1 MKRLVRSVALAA
13 TLALVAVAARAV
25 DATPTPATVPT
36 PAASATP
43 AEPVAPAATPAPAA
57 TAAPAATPAPA
68 ATAAPAATPAPAA
81 AAAPAATQQ
90 PLDVAALA
98 IFGAFVILTLG
109 ITYWAAMRTRSAKDF
124 YAAGGGITGL
134 QNGLAIAGDY
144 MSAASFLGISALV
157 FSFGY
162 YGLIYSIGFLVGW
175 PIIMFL
181 MAEPLR
187 NLGRFTFADV
197 ASYRLQ
203 ATPIRAMAATG
214 TLVTVMFYLIAQ
226 MVGAGQL
233 IQLLF
238 GLPYLWAVIFV
249 GIMMIIYVTFGGM
262 IATTWVQII
271 KAGLL
276 LVGAT
281 LMSVLVLAQF
291 GFDFNALVA
300 KAIAV
305 HPKHDAIMLRGAQVA
320 NPISAI
326 SLGMALMFGTAGL
339 PHILM
344 RFFTVGN
351 AKEARKSVFWATTFI
366 GYFYILTFIIGFGAI
381 ILVGPNPIYHDAA
394 GGLLGGGN
402 MPAIHLAHAV
412 GGDLMKG
419 FIAAVAFATI
429 LAVVSGLTLSGAS
442 AVSHD
447 LYASV
452 FRHGRVDE
460 AAETRA
466 ARITTVVLG
475 IVAIA
480 LGVIFEKV
488 NVAFMVGLA
497 FAVAASANFPV
508 LLLSMTWKNLTTR
521 GAFIGGFAGLISAV
535 VLTIFSP
542 GIWEAV
548 LGNPKG
554 SAFFIYASPA
564 IFTMPLAFLCCWVF
578 SITDNSPAAARERKA
593 FEGQYVRSQTGIG
606 AEGAAAH

>member
-1 MKRLVRSVALAA
+1 MKSPIRSAALAA
-13 TLALVAVAARAV
+13 AVGLLSSSARA
-25 DATPTPATVPT
+25 AEG
-36 PAASATP
+36 SAVQSTDWN
-43 AEPVAPAATPAPAA
+43 AV
-57 TAAPAATPAPA
+57 
-68 ATAAPAATPAPAA
+68 
-81 AAAPAATQQ
+81 
-90 PLDVAALA
+90 L
-98 IFGAFVILTLG
+98 IFLAFVIVTLG
-109 ITYWAAMRTRSAKDF
+109 ITYWAAQHTRTTKDF
-124 YAAGGGITGL
+124 YAAGGGITGF

-157 FSFGY
+157 YTSGY

-175 PIIMFL
+175 PFIMFL

-197 ASYRLQ
+197 VSYRLQ
-203 ATPIRAMAATG
+203 ATPIRALAATG
-214 TLVTVMFYLIAQ
+214 TLVTVAFYLIAQ

-238 GLPYLWAVIFV
+238 GLPYLWAVVVV
-249 GIMMIIYVTFGGM
+249 GVLMIIYVTFGGM

-276 LVGAT
+276 LIGSTIIA
-281 LMSVLVLAQF
+281 LLVLAVF
-291 GFDFNALVA
+291 GFNPSALIA
-300 KAIAV
+300 KAVEV
-305 HPKHDAIMLRGAQVA
+305 HPSHEKILLPGSALA
-320 NPISAI
+320 NPINAF

-381 ILVGPNPIYHDAA
+381 VLVSTNPIYHVGNDVKGA
-394 GGLLGGGN
+394 LIGGGN

-442 AVSHD
+442 AISHD

-452 FRHGRVDE
+452 FRHGKVEEGAEVRVS
-460 AAETRA
+460 
-466 ARITTVVLG
+466 RITTIILG
-475 IVAIA
+475 IVAII
-480 LGVIFEKV
+480 LGVIFEKI
-488 NVAFMVGLA
+488 NAAFMVGLA

-508 LLLSMTWKNLTTR
+508 LLLSMLWKGLTTR
-521 GAFIGGFAGLISAV
+521 GAVVGGWVGLVSAV
-535 VLTIFSP
+535 LLTIVSP
-542 GIWEAV
+542 GVWEAV
-548 LGNPKG
+548 FGYPKG
-554 SAFFIYASPA
+554 SALFPYVSPA
-564 IFTMPLAFLCCWVF
+564 LFTIPLSFLCCWLF
-578 SITDNSPAAARERKA
+578 SVTDGSKTATNEQAA
-593 FEGQYVRSQTGIG
+593 FEAQYVRSQTGIG
-606 AEGAAAH
+606 ADVATAH